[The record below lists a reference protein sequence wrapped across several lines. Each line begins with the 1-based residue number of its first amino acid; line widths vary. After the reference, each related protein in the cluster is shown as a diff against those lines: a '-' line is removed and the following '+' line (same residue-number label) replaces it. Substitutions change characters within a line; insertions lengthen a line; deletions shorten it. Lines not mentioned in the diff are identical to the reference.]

1 MRKKWDK
8 RDQSKQFTNQTIEI
22 LKKEKSKLQ
31 ERKQFKLKKK
41 KEQSKKKKK
50 EEKEMEE
57 AKYPELNKDLRIQL
71 KEL

>member
-8 RDQSKQFTNQTIEI
+8 RDQSKQFTNQTIGI

-41 KEQSKKKKK
+41 KEQSKKNK